1 MNEATWQRTTPS
13 WTSST
18 TNLGRITT
26 MANKQRPVK
35 TRTLDRQLQ
44 RREANKQ
51 KQPHPI
57 SKFDKGLRL
66 SDKGQ
71 YPKQ

>member
-1 MNEATWQRTTPS
+1 M
-13 WTSST
+13 SS
-18 TNLGRITT
+18 
-26 MANKQRPVK
+26 KHEKPVK

-57 SKFDKGLRL
+57 SKFDKG
-66 SDKGQ
+66 Q
-71 YPKQ
+71 HPKQ